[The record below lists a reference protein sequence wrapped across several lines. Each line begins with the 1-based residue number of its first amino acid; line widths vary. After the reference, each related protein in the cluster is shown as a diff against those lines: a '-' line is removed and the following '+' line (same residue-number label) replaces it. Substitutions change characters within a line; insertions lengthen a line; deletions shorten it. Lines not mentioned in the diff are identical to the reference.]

1 MSHLCLPLLSRL
13 ASICLTNKAA
23 AEGIMSHY
31 TYRTSSYQL
40 TFHFRLFVSS
50 VLKALSDSSHFK
62 EGVFSAAE
70 GKQHLGDVE

>member
-1 MSHLCLPLLSRL
+1 
-13 ASICLTNKAA
+13 
-23 AEGIMSHY
+23 MSHY